1 MIMNE
6 LFNRRKTDLEV
17 AAKNTIV
24 EIHLIKDKIDEMKNV
39 LEVKDKYL
47 AGINAALLEI
57 EYISNAFKNE
67 LEKVEDERD

>member
-1 MIMNE
+1 MNE